1 MGGNAGTGAVEACYE
16 KGMYFIGVDSD
27 QEQTLDPKY
36 AAVTLTSGLKN
47 VGTSLEYVIKKYIE
61 GDKSFWGT
69 CSYLGLAEDGVGIA
83 TAGNFAKQSKDI
95 QDAVNAVKDKILSGE
110 VKVDTAFDP
119 NFDYY
124 ALMNAVKAGN

>member
-1 MGGNAGTGAVEACYE
+1 M
-16 KGMYFIGVDSD
+16 
-27 QEQTLDPKY
+27 
-36 AAVTLTSGLKN
+36 
-47 VGTSLEYVIKKYIE
+47 
-61 GDKSFWGT
+61 
-69 CSYLGLAEDGVGIA
+69 GIA